1 MCVCQAGGARYVLCV
16 RVCVCVRGGAGRGD
30 SCLDSERRSR
40 GFVVHRTLRPLER
53 GVVLLGVCSVCV
65 CVCEDSPGGLYYCI
79 DEEKGVVLAGP
90 HAAGTSPCL

>member
-16 RVCVCVRGGAGRGD
+16 RVCVCVCVRGGAGRGD

-65 CVCEDSPGGLYYCI
+65 CVCVRI
-79 DEEKGVVLAGP
+79 VQGVSIIVLMRRRGW
-90 HAAGTSPCL
+90 C

>member
-1 MCVCQAGGARYVLCV
+1 MYCVC
-16 RVCVCVRGGAGRGD
+16 VCVCVRGGAGRGD

-65 CVCEDSPGGLYYCI
+65 CVCVWI
-79 DEEKGVVLAGP
+79 VQGVSIIVLMRRRGW
-90 HAAGTSPCL
+90 C